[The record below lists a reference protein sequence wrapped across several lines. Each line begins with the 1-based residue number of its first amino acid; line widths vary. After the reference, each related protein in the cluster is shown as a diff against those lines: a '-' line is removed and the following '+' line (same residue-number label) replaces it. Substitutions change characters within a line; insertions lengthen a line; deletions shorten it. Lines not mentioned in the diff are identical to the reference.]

1 MMVRILSVLP
11 GFVGVLCAIIVVIS
25 LIGYQPAESG
35 SEVPIVPCSEGEIV
49 CNIGMTGSDMEV
61 PLAFMLLD
69 IELEVEW
76 SEPNRGWIGVVE
88 SEAAETCPPD
98 SNGLTQCES
107 EDIEDFLITGGPNS
121 DGSLEFQVD
130 PGSYRFVSGGYD
142 GAGLDSQLLKMSTSI
157 HLNNYVEL
165 ALALASGLL
174 LLGAGEMAFPLRNL
188 VNRFREK

>member
-1 MMVRILSVLP
+1 MNPRLQKHAS
-11 GFVGVLCAIIVVIS
+11 
-25 LIGYQPAESG
+25 
-35 SEVPIVPCSEGEIV
+35 
-49 CNIGMTGSDMEV
+49 
-61 PLAFMLLD
+61 
-69 IELEVEW
+69 
-76 SEPNRGWIGVVE
+76 
-88 SEAAETCPPD
+88 D

-107 EDIEDFLITGGPNS
+107 EDIEDFLITGGQIRWPL
-121 DGSLEFQVD
+121 DFQVD

-188 VNRFREK
+188 VNRFRRNSVAYQYR